1 MIGKTT
7 LKLDL
12 VNSLTHTASTA
23 WFNLFL
29 SNTYFECIDCLL
41 RIVAANECSD
51 FIALLYFTASSA
63 IVLSKHLKA
72 ERAAMACVVPPIV
85 SLSSQPVSKLHI
97 HISGTAFPAVQKL
110 SYRWAQPITF
120 TWGFWRC
127 MFP

>member
-12 VNSLTHTASTA
+12 VNSLTQCPRPTASTT
-23 WFNLFL
+23 WFNFLL
-29 SNTYFECIDCLL
+29 SNTYFGCIGLL

-72 ERAAMACVVPPIV
+72 ERAAMTCVVPPLV
-85 SLSSQPVSKLHI
+85 LLSSQPVSKLHI
-97 HISGTAFPAVQKL
+97 YVSETAFP
-110 SYRWAQPITF
+110 T
-120 TWGFWRC
+120 
-127 MFP
+127 